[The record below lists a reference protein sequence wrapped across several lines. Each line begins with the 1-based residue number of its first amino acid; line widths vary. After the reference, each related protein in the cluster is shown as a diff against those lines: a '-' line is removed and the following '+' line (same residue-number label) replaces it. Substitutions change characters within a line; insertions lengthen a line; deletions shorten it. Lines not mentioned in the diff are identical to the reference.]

1 VKALFFLTLVAS
13 AQSGCET
20 YTECGSGFCVGPPR
34 LGFSNLG
41 PSESVLPHQ
50 WQRFGVYNSLGSGSD
65 GFVPSRIE
73 VVSHPPGAFDV
84 EVAAVYMG
92 SLAMDGE
99 SGEASGCGGTG
110 LFAEMSVACLIGAQ
124 VWVRS
129 LDLEVR
135 RSPDHSASR
144 PAVGSLRVEADGHFF
159 STPIRL
165 GPPQPFI
172 ELSDY
177 QLLPCSASNGGIRRV
192 MLTLRN
198 AGAAAFHCTQ
208 LQVEYRSTNLS
219 QPNALWAV
227 RYDGERYELPISSG
241 ELPLVLTIWP
251 GAAVDLELETEVS
264 GALEPIW
271 LTWKD
276 ASGRSWGARVG
287 VYDGCR

>member
-1 VKALFFLTLVAS
+1 MKALFFLTLVVL
-13 AQSGCET
+13 AQAGCET

-34 LGFSNLG
+34 LEFSNLG
-41 PSESVLPHQ
+41 PSESVLPHH

-65 GFVPSRIE
+65 RFVPTRID
-73 VVSHPPGAFDV
+73 VVSHPPGAIDV
-84 EVAAVYMG
+84 EVAAVYME
-92 SLAMDGE
+92 SLATNGE
-99 SGEASGCGGTG
+99 SGEVIGCTGTG

-124 VWVRS
+124 VGVRS

-144 PAVGSLRVEADGHFF
+144 PAVGSLRVEADGQFF

-172 ELSDY
+172 ELNDY
-177 QLLPCSASNGGIRRV
+177 QLLPCSASNGGIRR
-192 MLTLRN
+192 LTLSLRN
-198 AGAAAFHCTQ
+198 AGAAAFHSTQ
-208 LQVEYRSTNLS
+208 LQVEYRSTNLL
-219 QPNALWAV
+219 QPNALWALT
-227 RYDGERYELPISSG
+227 YDGERFEFPISSG
-241 ELPLVLTIWP
+241 ELPLVFTIWP
-251 GAAVDLELETEVS
+251 DAAVDLELETEAF

-276 ASGRSWGARVG
+276 ASGRSWGAWAG